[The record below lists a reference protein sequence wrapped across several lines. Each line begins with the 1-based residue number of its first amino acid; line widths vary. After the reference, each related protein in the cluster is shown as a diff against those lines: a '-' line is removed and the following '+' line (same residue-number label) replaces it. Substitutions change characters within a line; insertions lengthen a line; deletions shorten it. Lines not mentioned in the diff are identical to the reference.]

1 MARIRSNH
9 PSRWTDEEFVDCS
22 IISRLALFG
31 IENEADDYGV
41 FEWKPRS
48 LKMRILPADNCDF
61 SEILDDLASN
71 RKVQRFEFDGKAYG
85 AIRNFCKFQSPQK
98 PTQKHPLPRH
108 LYDYVGYS
116 GPELAKGASE
126 QEPHKSSPPTS
137 PVREEYERSIVP
149 LSYQYENP
157 ISDGKGIGKGIGKVE
172 SYPQQPESLTH
183 ARVAAAEEDRGR
195 ELSDQP
201 DRGDEAE
208 RPEAVGTSPPP
219 LVEVVDWDIAPP
231 HDIQRSDIDPAIRRS
246 LVEHCEMRG
255 ANPVTV
261 SKRIDAWLRAA
272 PPEFIESKIMRAVS
286 DRSIRNALGWIDR
299 CVDDWIRA
307 QHEQAE
313 AAREKPFDPIAEVF
327 KELREKENA
336 NGDLDRG
343 SDQANSILRCSGEGR
358 GSGGFESA
366 SCTAR

>member
-1 MARIRSNH
+1 MPRIRSNH
-9 PSRWTDEEFVDCS
+9 PSRWTDEEFVNCS
-22 IISRLALFG
+22 AMARLLLLG
-31 IENEADDYGV
+31 IENDADDYGV
-41 FEWKPRS
+41 FEWKPLT
-48 LKMRILPADNCDF
+48 LKMRILPADNC
-61 SEILDDLASN
+61 EVVGLLDELAAN
-71 RKVQRFEFDGKAYG
+71 NKVQRFEFDGKSYG

-98 PTQKHPLPRH
+98 PKQWHPLPKR
-108 LYDYVGYS
+108 LYAYVGHN
-116 GPELAKGASE
+116 GADLEKGLVEPDTGDSE
-126 QEPHKSSPPTS
+126 PKLRQ
-137 PVREEYERSIVP
+137 VDGEYDTGTIAV
-149 LSYQYENP
+149 
-157 ISDGKGIGKGIGKVE
+157 SDGFENSPADGIGKGIGKIE
-172 SYPQQPESLTH
+172 SYLQQPESLTH